1 MEPNEGLRKQLL
13 TSAKIVKI
21 QQKLAVIDGLWI
33 IAFFKFNFFQ
43 YSPDEI

>member
-1 MEPNEGLRKQLL
+1 MEPNEGLRKKLL
-13 TSAKIVKI
+13 PTAKIVKI
-21 QQKLAVIDGLWI
+21 QQKLAVIAGLWI